1 MQSTSENFVSHLSGK
16 LHVVEAE
23 DVRLSTFFFD
33 KRFDRFLKILG
44 IRINNNLKVRAPKEP
59 LNSLQITFD
68 AGLINFII
76 CARNY
81 PALGLVYSD
90 GLDERL
96 RKLAAQALLAPTL
109 EKLGQ
114 WGLSGAYI
122 SSIGTGY
129 SVSKDKGVQS
139 WYTAHTDDGQEL
151 SFAIAEISE
160 SLCDVLRQKLD
171 HIRAEKKIRPALTL
185 RGNLILS
192 SRVIRLNILRKLSVG
207 DVLLTDTNTDT
218 QKYANASIYWGAQDG
233 RKLTG
238 NCQFM
243 NNSIKLT
250 GEISVTNEIDA
261 QSDEVSNLSSDTLGD
276 LDIPVRFELETVA
289 IPLSDLESI
298 KPGYVIELTTPID
311 RSTIRL
317 ISAGQIVGHAELV
330 AVGDRLGAR
339 ITRMV
344 ASNELNPTS

>member
-1 MQSTSENFVSHLSGK
+1 MQSTSENFVSHLSSK

-23 DVRLSTFFFD
+23 DVRFSTIFFD

-44 IRINNNLKVRAPKEP
+44 IKIDNNLKARAPKEP

-68 AGLINFII
+68 AGLVNFII
-76 CARNY
+76 CAKNY

-122 SSIGTGY
+122 SSIG
-129 SVSKDKGVQS
+129 VSKDEAVQS
-139 WYTAHTDDGQEL
+139 WYTARTNDGQEL

-160 SLCDVLRQKLD
+160 SLYAVLRQKLD

-185 RGNLILS
+185 RSNLILS
-192 SRVIRLNILRKLSVG
+192 SRVVRLNILRKLSVG

-233 RKLTG
+233 RKLMA

-243 NNSIKLT
+243 NTSIKLT

-261 QSDEVSNLSSDTLGD
+261 QSDEASNLSSDTLGD